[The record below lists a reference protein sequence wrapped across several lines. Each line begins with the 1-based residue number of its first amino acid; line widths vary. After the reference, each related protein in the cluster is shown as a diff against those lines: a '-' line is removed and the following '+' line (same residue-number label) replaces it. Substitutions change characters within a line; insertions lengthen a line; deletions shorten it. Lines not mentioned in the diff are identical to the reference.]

1 MAKKKIYAVAKGK
14 TVGLFD
20 TWEACKNSVDGF
32 SGAIYKS
39 FTDKGEAQAFLLS
52 NNADI
57 KSAVGV
63 GAVKQAHPART
74 AGFAPVDTGDSAA
87 SGSVVDGGAIGAV
100 AEGEKPAHL
109 TAYVDGSFDAA
120 RHRYSYGCVMLL
132 PDGSVETFSGRGDDP
147 ESALLRN
154 VTGEMLGS
162 MNAVKWCIEHGYS
175 ELEICYDYAGIE
187 MWATGAWKTNKEL
200 TQKYAAYMRE
210 RMKYIKIRFTKVAAH
225 TGVKWNEEADRLA
238 KEALE
243 G

>member
-57 KSAVGV
+57 KSAE
-63 GAVKQAHPART
+63 
-74 AGFAPVDTGDSAA
+74 GD
-87 SGSVVDGGAIGAV
+87 
-100 AEGEKPAHL
+100 KPSHL

-120 RHRYSYGCVMLL
+120 RHCYSYGCVMLL
-132 PDGSVETFSGRGDDP
+132 PDGSVESFSGRGDDP

-210 RMKYIKIRFTKVAAH
+210 RMKYIKIHFTKVAAH

-238 KEALE
+238 KGALE